1 MRLRRCIDVT
11 MKNNKKILQI
21 KNLKV
26 TYKSLLEDVEA
37 VAGIDIDLYAGEAL
51 AIVGESGSGKSTVAY
66 SLMGLHDKKRVSVEG
81 EVLFSGRNIL
91 QNTTSQWQDLRGKEI
106 SMIFQNPMSSL
117 TPYLTIGKQVMEPI
131 LRHTSKSVATARK
144 EAIDLLKE
152 VEISDVDN
160 SFYSYPH
167 QLSGGMKQR
176 VMIAAAVSVQPKIL
190 IADEP
195 STALDVIIQ
204 EKVLKLMKNELVKRG
219 MSLVFITHDL
229 SVVAGLC
236 DRVVVMYQGKVV
248 ESAPVKKLFAWP
260 EHEYTKKLLSAVP
273 RVDKDVDLLGKNE
286 HGHNRE
292 ETVVSTGSLLRNET
306 IIAIKDLHVEFRKR
320 NGFFS
325 SHKVITKAI
334 NGVDLE
340 LYKGEVLGL
349 VGESGSGKSTLI
361 RSIAGLIKSKSGSIY
376 YDNKNI
382 LQANQKELHAIR
394 RKIQMIFQDPY
405 GSHNPRFVAGRII
418 AEPLINYGLMSKT
431 DAFKKVRE
439 LMELVQLDP
448 AWINRYPHEFSGGQ
462 RQRISIARALALA
475 PEILLCDEPVSALD
489 VLIQADVL
497 NLLKEIRSR
506 MNLTM
511 LFVSHDLAVVRYIAD
526 RVAVMNMG
534 KIVELK
540 PTADIYSKAEH
551 PYTQQL
557 LDAIPIPDPSIDLK
571 RISC

>member
-1 MRLRRCIDVT
+1 V
-11 MKNNKKILQI
+11 NNKKILQI
-21 KNLKV
+21 KNLRII
-26 TYKSLLEDVEA
+26 YKSLLEDVEA
-37 VAGIDIDLYAGEAL
+37 VAGIDLDLYAGEAL

-66 SLMGLHDKKRVSVEG
+66 SLMGLHDSKRVNVEG
-81 EVLFSGRNIL
+81 EILFNGQNIL
-91 QNTTSQWQDLRGKEI
+91 NNSTSQWQDLRGKDI

-131 LRHTSKSVATARK
+131 LRHASKSVDTAK
-144 EAIDLLKE
+144 KDAIDLLNE
-152 VEISDVDN
+152 VEISDVET
-160 SFYSYPH
+160 SFDSYPH

-176 VMIAAAVSVQPKIL
+176 VMIASAVSAQPKIL

-204 EKVLKLMKNELVKRG
+204 AKVLRLMKKELVKRG

-236 DRVVVMYQGKVV
+236 DRVVVMYQGRVV
-248 ESAPVKKLFAWP
+248 ESAPVNKLFAEP
-260 EHEYTKKLLSAVP
+260 EYEYTKRLLSAVP
-273 RVDKDVDLLGKNE
+273 RIDKRVDLLATDE
-286 HGHNRE
+286 HNRNNN
-292 ETVVSTGSLLRNET
+292 ETVANIKPSSKNKT
-306 IIAIKDLHVEFRKR
+306 IISIKDLHVEFKKRK
-320 NGFFS
+320 GVFS
-325 SHKVITKAI
+325 SKSEITKAV
-334 NGVDLE
+334 NGVSLE

-349 VGESGSGKSTLI
+349 VGQSGSGKSTLI
-361 RSIAGLIKSKSGSIY
+361 RSIAGLVKPESGSIY
-376 YDNKNI
+376 YDNKDI
-382 LQANQKELHAIR
+382 LQANQKALHAIR

-405 GSHNPRFVAGRII
+405 GSLNPRFVAGRII
-418 AEPLINYGLMSKT
+418 AEPLLNYGLMSNKN
-431 DAFKKVRE
+431 AFKKVRE

-448 AWINRYPHEFSGGQ
+448 AWMNRYPHEFSGGQ
-462 RQRISIARALALA
+462 RQRISIARALALE

-497 NLLKEIRSR
+497 NLLKDLKSR

-534 KIVELK
+534 RIVEMK
-540 PTADIYSKAEH
+540 PAADIYSKAEH

-557 LDAIPIPDPSIDLK
+557 LDAIPIPDPSIEQK

>member
-1 MRLRRCIDVT
+1 ME
-11 MKNNKKILQI
+11 KILQI
-21 KNLKV
+21 KNLTV
-26 TYKSLLEDVEA
+26 VYKSLLEEVEA

-66 SLMGLHDKKRVSVEG
+66 ALMGLHDRKRVTVEG
-81 EVLFSGRNIL
+81 EILFNGRNIL
-91 QNTTSQWQDLRGKEI
+91 KNSQSQWQNLRGKEI
-106 SMIFQNPMSSL
+106 SIIFQNPMNSL

-131 LRHTSKSVATARK
+131 LRHTSKSFVTARK
-144 EAIDLLKE
+144 EAIALLKE
-152 VEISDVDN
+152 VEIGDTEKN
-160 SFYSYPH
+160 FNSYPH
-167 QLSGGMKQR
+167 QFSGGMKQR
-176 VMIAAAVSVQPKIL
+176 VMIASAVSAQPKIL

-204 EKVLKLMKNELVKRG
+204 AKVLKLMKKELVKRG

-236 DRVVVMYQGKVV
+236 DRVVVMYQGKIV
-248 ESAPVKKLFAWP
+248 ETADVNKLFAEP

-273 RVDKDVDLLGKNE
+273 RVDKKVDLLVKKEQDSNT
-286 HGHNRE
+286 E
-292 ETVVSTGSLLRNET
+292 ETVVSSKSSVRIET
-306 IIAIKDLHVEFRKR
+306 IIAVKDLHVEFKKRK
-320 NGFFS
+320 GIFS
-325 SHKVITKAI
+325 SHKEITKAV
-334 NGVDLE
+334 NGVSLE

-349 VGESGSGKSTLI
+349 VGQSGSGKSTLI
-361 RSIAGLIKSKSGSIY
+361 RSLAGLVKCKSGSIY
-376 YDNKNI
+376 YDNKDI
-382 LQANQKELHAIR
+382 LQADQKELRIVR

-405 GSHNPRFVAGRII
+405 GSLNPRFVAGRII

-462 RQRISIARALALA
+462 RQRISIARALAPE

-526 RVAVMNMG
+526 RVAVMNIG
-534 KIVELK
+534 RIVELK
-540 PTADIYSKAEH
+540 SAADIYSKAEH

-557 LDAIPIPDPSIDLK
+557 LDAIPIPDPSIEEK